1 MLVTLVF
8 IAGNILPRHTHT
20 HTHTHITNMVAELN
34 SFIIGDRAINNILSV
49 TNRLGLHIIMTT
61 YTDNYATIAT
71 NHKTQTNHSGVC

>member
-1 MLVTLVF
+1 
-8 IAGNILPRHTHT
+8 
-20 HTHTHITNMVAELN
+20 MVAELN
-34 SFIIGDRAINNILSV
+34 SFIIGDRAINNIFANLSV